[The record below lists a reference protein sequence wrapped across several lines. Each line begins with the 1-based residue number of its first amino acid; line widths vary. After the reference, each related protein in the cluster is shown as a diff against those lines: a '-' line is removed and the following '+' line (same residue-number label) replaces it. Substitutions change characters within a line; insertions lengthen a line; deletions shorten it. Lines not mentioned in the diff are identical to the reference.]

1 MNNKQK
7 YLFDLQGYIVLK
19 NVVPENI
26 IQSIEKLTRDLLNG
40 SSSSLSDPARIKDC
54 DDNKRG
60 IQNIVEADPAFQ
72 YFVDIHEVIDIIQEI
87 SGDTYRLN
95 HTYGHFW
102 NGTGNYTTFHFHG
115 TPLVPQASYR
125 YHNDR
130 IISTLTKRN
139 Y

>member
-40 SSSSLSDPARIKDC
+40 SSSSLSDPARIKDW
-54 DDNKRG
+54 DDNKRS

-72 YFVDIHEVIDIIQEI
+72 YFVDIPELIDIIQEI
-87 SGDTYRLN
+87 TVDRSRLN
-95 HTYGHFW
+95 HTYGHVW
-102 NGTGNYTTFHFHG
+102 KGTGNYTNFYF
-115 TPLVPQASYR
+115 Y
-125 YHNDR
+125 
-130 IISTLTKRN
+130 I
-139 Y
+139 